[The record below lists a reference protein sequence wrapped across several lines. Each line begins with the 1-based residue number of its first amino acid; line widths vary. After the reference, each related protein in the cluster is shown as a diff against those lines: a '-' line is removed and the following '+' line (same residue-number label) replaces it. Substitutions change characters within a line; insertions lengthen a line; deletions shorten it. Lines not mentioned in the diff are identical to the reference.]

1 MGNRVVFRSFEE
13 RDIDFVYKAKNND
26 KVSKLIV
33 AKANTFSYEDAERWV
48 EGCMKE
54 CDEYKYW
61 AICTNDEFQN
71 IVGWC
76 GISNI
81 DYVNKKAVLRGIT
94 IANPKYN
101 DGVAWYET
109 YYHVAEYVFVT
120 MGFNRLYSLTL
131 TEHIATLMFNSLVF
145 NSKEGVLKQSVYR
158 NGKYHDLV
166 INAVLREEY
175 IQYKEKG
182 LLDYDSYMT
191 KFKEALVHDVNDI
204 QNLDDFLSMVASLL
218 TETPVSELNKE
229 TKFKDIA
236 EWSSLFAIELV
247 GNIEASFKVKLN
259 LDIIAK
265 SDTIEELYL
274 AVLSLKSGGETI
286 DFSWESIDDVTEP
299 YLGKSL

>member
-1 MGNRVVFRSFEE
+1 MKSRVAFRSFEE
-13 RDIDFVYKAKNND
+13 RDIDFIYKTKNSAKVN
-26 KVSKLIV
+26 KLTV
-33 AKANTFSYEDAERWV
+33 AGTKSFSYEDAVKWV

-54 CDEYKYW
+54 SSDYKYW

-81 DYVNKKAVLRGIT
+81 DYVNKKAVFRGIT

-109 YYHVAEYVFVT
+109 YYHVTEYVLIT

-131 TEHIATLMFNSLVF
+131 TDHVATLMFNSLVV
-145 NSKEGVLKQSVYR
+145 NSKEGILKQAVFR
-158 NGKYHDLV
+158 NGKYCDLV

-182 LLDYDSYMT
+182 LLNYDSYMA
-191 KFKEALVHDVNDI
+191 KFKETLVHDVNVI
-204 QNLDDFLSMVASLL
+204 QNLDDFLSMVALLL

-229 TKFKDIA
+229 TRFKAIT

-247 GNIEASFKVKLN
+247 GNIEASFKVKMSP
-259 LDIIAK
+259 DIIAV
-265 SDTIEELYL
+265 SDTLEDLYK
-274 AVLSLKSGGETI
+274 AVLSLKSEGETN
-286 DFSWESIDDVTEP
+286 DFSWESIDDITEP